1 MCNGTT
7 IEKICSIFIIFDTD
21 ENGTLS
27 KNDLIEY
34 FKNLFNYI
42 FLKMKIKYGESQDNI
57 SKILIDQIANGKEE
71 INMIDMIRFFENI
84 NLENM

>member
-1 MCNGTT
+1 
-7 IEKICSIFIIFDTD
+7 
-21 ENGTLS
+21 
-27 KNDLIEY
+27 
-34 FKNLFNYI
+34 
-42 FLKMKIKYGESQDNI
+42 MKIKYGESQDNI